1 MARKRKYEPSEDQMS
16 LFHFLDGETVEIDPS
31 ASLQPVTQPAVET
44 APEPARSTAADA
56 ATRHDPEPSSNAT
69 PVPAPE
75 QDAAPVPET
84 ADQPAPVVPAVTFDP
99 EQRLPIPRTPRARAE
114 ANIAAIEVLNTLD
127 RENRPASAEEQQVLA
142 RYSSWGAASAVFNRQ
157 DTSYADL
164 RARLASVTTDE
175 QYRRMEESTLTAFF
189 TGDEVIRPLWSALRA
204 AGYEGGPVLEPGS
217 GTGNFI
223 SHAPDTADAVG
234 VEIDPTAARIAQYL
248 YPQATIVNSGFEKF
262 QPRDNTFAAAIGN
275 VPFGDF
281 QLHDPQHNRQS
292 HSIHNHFIIK
302 SLNLVQPGGYVALV
316 TSSYTADSLSSDAR
330 QEMIAN
336 ADLVTAARLP
346 AGTFSRVAGTD
357 VGTDVLVFRK
367 RAAGEEPTGLS
378 ERFIETDQFEV
389 AGSDA
394 LRVNGVFVDTP
405 NAVLGTPSV
414 AKDRFGKAFLK
425 VTPREDESLEQALEA
440 HLTAAVADTVAERG
454 TLTPTTTTVDEIV
467 DSDAQDAEVVPGT
480 IRYVRENGKTTFQQY
495 GVAGQWQDFP
505 RSRGANTDE
514 WVALLDMRDTVVA
527 LHAAYREGS
536 DPTVLQDT
544 FNAQYD
550 AYREQYGPI
559 NRFKQAPPKTP
570 TKTQQE
576 TRYRQLV
583 AEWRAETGQ
592 PATAEPDTDTAEQ
605 LREQAREPITPD
617 SHPRP
622 HLGALRQDPYF
633 QTLQASEVFDD
644 KTQTATKGRVFT
656 GNPVP
661 PPRLVDHVDTIAD
674 GIDVSLHRFGV
685 IDPVFIAELSNST
698 PEDVETTLVSDGHA
712 FRDPANPDEFIRSES
727 YLSGFVKEKLADA
740 MHMARTDDRF
750 NANVTALT
758 DVLPQRIS
766 EGINVRPGVTWI
778 DESVYRQ
785 FITET
790 FGIPESKFELRH
802 FNDEWTIEVNRE
814 WWADNGA
821 AADTKYG
828 VVADH
833 NLDRNPNYNFRAKN
847 PAARDFVNQGAA
859 TNRNDGTVF
868 SALDMFEAVL
878 NVSSPTVNHSK
889 DWREQHPE
897 SPAVHKEA
905 TDFAQRRATSL
916 REEFAR
922 WAKADETRWNTI
934 VDAYNERFNS
944 YVPAKWRPRTTDIP
958 GLGANFKPYS
968 YQLNAVERMI
978 NEPAVLL
985 NHTVGAGKTGTF
997 LMGAAELKRLGK
1009 ISQPWIVVP
1018 NHLAE
1023 QIAKEANQW
1032 YPGAKVLSGAGLKG
1046 PEERRQFIAQSASAD
1061 WDFVV
1066 VPESVFSR
1074 IPVSKERELEYL
1086 NDQLDELRT
1095 DLSDARA
1102 RNGEQ
1107 SPTVKQI
1114 QRTLKAHE
1122 ARIQKV
1128 IDRPRDAGMEFE
1140 STRCDYLIVDE
1151 AHHYKNLFRSSR
1163 IEDIS
1168 HPGSVRAADL
1178 DLKLNLL
1185 RERNEQSDGHNNPV
1199 VTFATGT
1206 PLANNLAEIWV
1217 MAQYLRPDLLNHA
1230 GVGGINAWAA
1240 TFTDQVTMAEVPP
1253 QGIGL
1258 RSKTRTANFIN
1269 VGDLVTLVEPFMDVV
1284 TREQIEVTLP
1294 KRVTGNEN
1302 RMIEFD
1308 LGQEERDFIQDIAD
1322 RAEIDW
1328 SQIVPDGNPDAID
1341 LALKQLSDGQK
1352 VSMDPRLVNLE
1363 YEGFSPRVTAVAD
1376 EIARIWN
1383 ETKDNTYTDAQG
1395 NESPDKGG
1403 LQIVFLDHAT
1413 PKGDGSFNLYDQ
1425 IRAACA
1431 ERGMEPGRIEFIHDH
1446 NDTRDSLF
1454 ERCKSGQVDVLI
1466 GSTPKLGTGANI
1478 QDRAV
1483 ALHHVDVP
1491 WRPADLEQR
1500 EGRIIRQGNQNP
1512 EVEICNYIARGSTDA
1527 VSWQTILRK
1536 LQTITQFLNADRN
1549 MREMEPLESSGEEI
1563 AAQNR
1568 AAATGDPRHFDL
1580 LALKREL
1587 NDLAGRFEEW
1597 KAAREST
1604 KLARHHYETV
1614 IAKSEDFLEKAAPL
1628 VEQAHN
1634 WAQSDNKT
1642 WTLPGRAPT
1651 GERADATRLMLA
1663 TMRDV
1668 LGSHDSNT
1676 QVPTISIAGV
1686 EFTATYTAWNKSVAL
1701 TPANLAMPTESLTQ
1715 RLSFSYD
1722 DMGLPPTDG
1731 KPSPREYGVMTRV
1744 ENFVRNLP
1752 HLINTVEENLTK
1764 ARIDASQLASPN
1776 GEDTFIHD
1784 ERLREVTAQHDAL
1797 EDTLSKI
1804 DQSAAAQAERDRRT
1818 KRNAKL
1824 GREVGWSLRLNPTR
1838 AYAEEVE
1845 GTTQSELIRRV
1856 KDEELDLRLTE
1867 KMISP
1872 VNYVQRK
1879 SEVNGTALTDR
1890 ANCPDPD
1897 HLEPSERFALQR
1909 FLKDHEDTD
1918 IAAED
1923 NNDQNNENQ
1932 DTDDDAPAL

>member
-1 MARKRKYEPSEDQMS
+1 MARKRKYEPSENQMS
-16 LFHFLDGETVEIDPS
+16 LFHFLDGDAVEIDPS
-31 ASLQPVTQPAVET
+31 ASLDPVTQPTLGA
-44 APEPARSTAADA
+44 APEPTRGTIADTLA
-56 ATRHDPEPSSNAT
+56 PQDTETSSDATPAPAPEHDAE
-69 PVPAPE
+69 PVPAATE
-75 QDAAPVPET
+75 ERAPVL
-84 ADQPAPVVPAVTFDP
+84 PAVTFDP
-99 EQRLPIPRTPRARAE
+99 EQRLPMPRTPRARAE
-114 ANIAAIEVLNTLD
+114 ANIAAIETLNTLD
-127 RENRPASAEEQQVLA
+127 RENRAASTEEQQVLA

-164 RARLASVTTDE
+164 RDRLAAVTTDE

-189 TGDEVIRPLWSALRA
+189 TADEVIRPLWSALRA

-223 SHAPDTADAVG
+223 SHAPNTADAVG

-281 QLHDPQHNRQS
+281 QLHDPQHNPQS

-330 QEMIAN
+330 QEMVAS

-346 AGTFSRVAGTD
+346 AGTFSKVAGTD

-378 ERFIETDQFEV
+378 ERFIETDEFEV
-389 AGSDA
+389 AGSEP
-394 LRVNGVFVDTP
+394 LRVNGVFVDNP
-405 NAVLGTPSV
+405 DAVLGTPSV

-425 VTPREDESLEQALEA
+425 VAPRDDESLEQTLEA
-440 HLTAAVADTVAERG
+440 HLTAAVSDTVAERG
-454 TLTPTTTTVDEIV
+454 SLAPAPATVDEIV
-467 DSDAQDAEVVPGT
+467 TSASQDAEVVPGT
-480 IRYVRENGKTTFQQY
+480 VRYVRDNGKITFQQY
-495 GVAGQWQDFP
+495 GVAGQWLDFP

-550 AYREQYGPI
+550 AYREQYGGPI
-559 NRFKQAPPKTP
+559 SRSKQAPPKIP

-576 TRYRQLV
+576 TRYRKLV

-592 PATAEPDTDTAEQ
+592 PATAEPDADTAAQ
-605 LREQAREPITPD
+605 LREQAGERITPD
-617 SHPRP
+617 TKLRP
-622 HLGALRQDPYF
+622 HIGSLRLDPQM
-633 QTLQASEVFDD
+633 QTLLASEVFDPA
-644 KTQTATKGRVFT
+644 TQDFVKGRIFT

-661 PPRLVDHVDTIAD
+661 PPRVVDHVDTIAD

-698 PEDVETTLVSDGHA
+698 TEDVETTLVSKGHA
-712 FRDPANPDEFIRSES
+712 FRDPSNPDEFIRSEL

-740 MHMARTDDRF
+740 MHMAKTDDRF
-750 NANVTALT
+750 NANVAALT

-821 AADTKYG
+821 VADTKYG
-828 VVADH
+828 VVADF
-833 NLDRNPNYNFRAKN
+833 NLDRNPNYNFRAQN
-847 PAARDFVNQGAA
+847 PAARNFVNQGAA

-889 DWREQHPE
+889 DWREQHPD

-934 VDAYNERFNS
+934 VDAYNDRFNS
-944 YVPAKWRPRTTDIP
+944 YVPAKWRPRATEIP
-958 GLGANFKPYS
+958 GLGEQYTPYS

-1023 QIAKEANQW
+1023 QIAKEANEW

-1086 NDQLDELRT
+1086 NAQLDELRA
-1095 DLSDARA
+1095 DLSDAQA
-1102 RNGEQ
+1102 RSGKQ

-1114 QRTLKAHE
+1114 QRTLKAQE

-1128 IDRPRDAGMEFE
+1128 MDRPRDLGMEFE

-1151 AHHYKNLFRSSR
+1151 AHHYKNRFRSSR

-1185 RERNEQSDGHNNPV
+1185 RERNEQRDGHNNPV

-1294 KRVTGNEN
+1294 KRVTGDEN

-1328 SQIVPDGNPDAID
+1328 SQLVPGGNPEAID
-1341 LALKQLSDGQK
+1341 LALKQLSDGIK

-1376 EIARIWN
+1376 EIVRIWN
-1383 ETKDNTYTDAQG
+1383 DTKDNTYTDAQG
-1395 NESPDKGG
+1395 NESPVKGG

-1454 ERCKSGQVDVLI
+1454 DRCKSGQVDVLI

-1478 QDRAV
+1478 QTRAV

-1536 LQTITQFLNADRN
+1536 LHTINQFLNADRN
-1549 MREMEPLESSGEEI
+1549 MREMEPLESSSEEI

-1568 AAATGDPRHFDL
+1568 AAATGDPRHFTL

-1597 KAAREST
+1597 QAAREST

-1614 IAKSEDFLEKAAPL
+1614 IAKSEEFLETAAPL

-1634 WAQSDNKT
+1634 WAQSDNKS
-1642 WTLPGRAPT
+1642 WTLPGRPPT
-1651 GERADATRLMLA
+1651 DDRADATRIMVA

-1686 EFTATYTAWNKSVAL
+1686 EFTATYTAWNRSVAL
-1701 TPANLAMPTESLTQ
+1701 TPANLTMPTESLTQ
-1715 RLSFSYD
+1715 RLSFSHD
-1722 DMGLPPTDG
+1722 DMGLPPIDG
-1731 KPSPREYGVMTRV
+1731 TPSPREYGVMTRV

-1776 GEDTFIHD
+1776 GEDTFIHED
-1784 ERLREVTAQHDAL
+1784 RLREVTAEHDML

-1804 DQSAAAQAERDRRT
+1804 DHSAAAQAERDRRAA
-1818 KRNAKL
+1818 RNAKL

-1845 GTTQSELIRRV
+1845 GTTQSELVRRV
-1856 KDEELDLRLTE
+1856 KDEELDLRLAE

-1872 VNYVQRK
+1872 VSYVQRK
-1879 SEVNGTALTDR
+1879 AEINGTAITDP

-1897 HLEPSERFALQR
+1897 NLEPKERFELQT
-1909 FLKDHEDTD
+1909 FLGKHKDAANDATDTD
-1918 IAAED
+1918 GAS
-1923 NNDQNNENQ
+1923 NE